1 MFIDINKGG
10 LLKDKQIEILSP
22 FNRTLYSKHLQ
33 KITKY
38 KNILQ
43 KQFLKHNTK
52 NRSQNIYN
60 KVERQKRNKQDER
73 ELNTIDNIITK
84 SMLKVE
90 QKVQRNKYTCPW
102 EPEHHLIIKNI
113 MLWKLILTQYKTILS
128 RRIDIDNIKLNHHS
142 KLPIEWKSLGHKY
155 NNIKT
160 QN

>member
-1 MFIDINKGG
+1 MKYFP
-10 LLKDKQIEILSP
+10 LLIVHY
-22 FNRTLYSKHLQ
+22 TLNIYKKSRN
-33 KITKY
+33 I

-73 ELNTIDNIITK
+73 ELNTIDNIITT

-102 EPEHHLIIKNI
+102 
-113 MLWKLILTQYKTILS
+113 
-128 RRIDIDNIKLNHHS
+128 
-142 KLPIEWKSLGHKY
+142 
-155 NNIKT
+155 
-160 QN
+160 